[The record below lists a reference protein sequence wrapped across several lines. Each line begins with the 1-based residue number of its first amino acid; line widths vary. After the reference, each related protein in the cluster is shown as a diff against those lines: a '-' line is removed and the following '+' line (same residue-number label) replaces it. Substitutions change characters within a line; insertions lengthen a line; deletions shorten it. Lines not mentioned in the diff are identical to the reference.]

1 MLTAYI
7 DESGNT
13 GQRLDDTNQPVVPTP
28 DKQFSVAVM
37 SILEDGREI
46 VTHIKRHRKKDVK
59 AELNTLPTDISD
71 QKALFSD
78 TGEFW
83 GTVTEY
89 DIGPQTFNA

>member
-1 MLTAYI
+1 MSQKVRILHKKPIAGETI
-7 DESGNT
+7 
-13 GQRLDDTNQPVVPTP
+13 VPTP
-28 DKQFSVAVM
+28 DKHFSVAVM

-46 VTHIKRHRKKDVK
+46 VTHIKRRRKKDVQ
-59 AELNTLPTDISD
+59 AEFNTLPKDISD
-71 QKALFSD
+71 QKAVFSD